1 MTTNTFGTNIC
12 EELSV
17 IQFNP
22 DKIARLISELRK
34 AVQNLRRLRSNEK
47 HSFLNDP
54 DKIGSAKYH
63 FIVAIESAID
73 ICSHIVSRNRFRVPE
88 DYADTFRVIHENG
101 GFDAQLVLTL
111 REMTKFRNRLVHLYW
126 EVDDEQIYD
135 ILQTRLGDFDRFLER
150 VSVFLGLGRMNDIVT
165 DAIGEHPEM
174 I

>member
-1 MTTNTFGTNIC
+1 M
-12 EELSV
+12 L
-17 IQFNP
+17 QFNP

-34 AVQNLRRLRSNEK
+34 SARNLQRLRSHEK
-47 HSFLNDP
+47 RSFFSDP

-73 ICSHIVSRNRFRVPE
+73 ICSHIVSRNRFRIPE

-101 GFDAQLVLTL
+101 GFDAQMVLTL

-150 VSVFLGLGRMNDIVT
+150 ISVFLGLDRINDV
-165 DAIGEHPEM
+165 AREPIGQQREM

>member
-1 MTTNTFGTNIC
+1 V
-12 EELSV
+12 L
-17 IQFNP
+17 QFNP

-34 AVQNLRRLRSNEK
+34 SARNLQRLRSHEK
-47 HSFLNDP
+47 RSFFSDP

-73 ICSHIVSRNRFRVPE
+73 ICSHIVSRNRFRIPE

-101 GFDAQLVLTL
+101 GFDAQMVLTL

-150 VSVFLGLGRMNDIVT
+150 ISVFLGLDRINDV
-165 DAIGEHPEM
+165 AREPIGQQREM

>member
-1 MTTNTFGTNIC
+1 M
-12 EELSV
+12 L
-17 IQFNP
+17 QFNP

-34 AVQNLRRLRSNEK
+34 SARNLQRLRSHEK
-47 HSFLNDP
+47 RSFFSDP

-73 ICSHIVSRNRFRVPE
+73 ICSHIVSRNRFRIPE

-101 GFDAQLVLTL
+101 GFDAQMVLTL

-150 VSVFLGLGRMNDIVT
+150 ISVFLGLDRINDV
-165 DAIGEHPEM
+165 ARAPIGQQREM

>member
-1 MTTNTFGTNIC
+1 M
-12 EELSV
+12 

-22 DKIARLISELRK
+22 DKITRLISELRK
-34 AVQNLRRLRSNEK
+34 AVRNLLRLRSNEK
-47 HSFLNDP
+47 HSFLSDP

-101 GFDAQLVLTL
+101 GIDAQLVLTL

-126 EVDDEQIYD
+126 EVDDELIYD

-150 VSVFLGLGRMNDIVT
+150 ISDFLGLGRGDEV
-165 DAIGEHPEM
+165 ARGSIGEPREM
-174 I
+174 K